1 MNPTNASSFSLCL
14 LVVNQKDHHSNYGR
28 YWEAL
33 WVLMGQKNLDV
44 NGGLDD
50 HWLTERTVRESEI
63 WINWPKSISLNFSTN
78 HNGIKKERHSRTE
91 LAINPQILLQSSD
104 KKWNALPTV
113 LEQLQAMLLRHFFSL
128 WVLFVSTVNKL
139 RNKDLLKTNNISLS
153 FGAICNVTPAQ
164 W

>member
-50 HWLTERTVRESEI
+50 HWLTERIIRESEI

-139 RNKDLLKTNNISLS
+139 SNRDLLKTNNISLS
-153 FGAICNVTPAQ
+153 FGTTCHVTPAP